1 MAVSLEET
9 GIKLAIAEAYSNY
22 ATGLDTKNWAMV
34 RDCFCDQ
41 VLIDYGSISEPTGGP
56 DVPRKA
62 DDWLEHLKGTL
73 TGFDMTQHSI
83 TNHRFKF
90 GEETGSCQ
98 AYLTADHIIFPNPE
112 MPLAMPEDVVTVV
125 GEYTNQYRREGAD
138 WKIFHTKL
146 VVNFTTGN
154 MALLGQA
161 AERAAA
167 LLND

>member
-1 MAVSLEET
+1 MAVSIEET

-22 ATGLDTKNWAMV
+22 ATGLDTKNWALV

-83 TNHRFKF
+83 TNHRYQFK
-90 GEETGSCQ
+90 GDTVQCT
-98 AYLTADHIIFPNPE
+98 AYLVAEHLMFDDPA
-112 MPLAMPEDVVTVV
+112 MPLANGDQFITVA
-125 GEYTNQYRREGAD
+125 GFYTNDYVQDNGQWRIAKSMLAVTWMRGDVGLFEKA
-138 WKIFHTKL
+138 
-146 VVNFTTGN
+146 
-154 MALLGQA
+154 AL
-161 AERAAA
+161 RAAG
-167 LLND
+167 